1 MPYAAEQVSTSPSPR
16 NQRKRGPS
24 VQVFLAVW
32 ILLIGVGVSATVMYS
47 NHMKKQMVKELDA
60 KWQQQVSLIQSDY
73 QNQLKTLNGE
83 VAELQTKVQSFNE
96 LLTFT
101 KDNASSKTD
110 NSNQLY
116 TQLSEVK
123 KQLSDLQKKMD
134 LLK

>member
-1 MPYAAEQVSTSPSPR
+1 MPYAPEHVSAEASSRSK
-16 NQRKRGPS
+16 RKKGPS
-24 VQVFLAVW
+24 VKVFLAVW
-32 ILLIGVGVSATVMYS
+32 VLLIGAGIAATILYS
-47 NHMKKQMVKELDA
+47 NHMKQTMLEELDA
-60 KWQQQVSLIQSDY
+60 KWQTQISQVQSNYDA
-73 QNQLKTLNGE
+73 QLKTINTE
-83 VAELQTKVQSFNE
+83 VADLQNKVESFNE

-116 TQLSEVK
+116 TQLNEVK